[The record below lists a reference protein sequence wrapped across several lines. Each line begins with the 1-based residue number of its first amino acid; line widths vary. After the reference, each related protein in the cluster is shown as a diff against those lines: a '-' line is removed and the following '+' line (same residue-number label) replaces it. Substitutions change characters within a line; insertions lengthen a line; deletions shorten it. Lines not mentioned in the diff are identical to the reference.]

1 MSPTSLELSYRSGT
15 PFAGYLYLPRQTHD
29 RCARSEPREAG
40 LVVDFAAD
48 GRPIGIEI
56 TSPRAAT
63 PEAVN
68 RTLASLGLPPVP
80 PEDLAPL
87 RAA

>member
-1 MSPTSLELSYRSGT
+1 MSPTSLELSYQSGT
-15 PFAGYLYLPRQTHD
+15 PFAGYLYLPRQTDD

-68 RTLASLGLPPVP
+68 RTFASLGLPTVP